1 MSAMEDYFWEAESE
15 DLNLISRTFMSK
27 VKTEYKMASYVKRGR
42 PQRGVCVCVWVCVC
56 VSVLGPLQ

>member
-27 VKTEYKMASYVKRGR
+27 VKTEYKMASYVERSR
-42 PQRGVCVCVWVCVC
+42 PQKRHYLTF
-56 VSVLGPLQ
+56 VLSSTVIL